1 MAFDEQ
7 TINNFL
13 DELSSDSPAPGG
25 GSAAALVGA
34 LGAALVSMVSN
45 LTIGKEKFK
54 ENWAVMEEVRGGS
67 GRLISEFARLMN
79 EDTESFKAFMAAA
92 RLPKDT
98 DDQKASRRTAMELAS
113 KNATEVPLRTLESCA
128 EMAALA
134 LKAVRLGNPNT
145 ASDAGSA
152 ALLAAAA
159 GRAAAYN
166 ARINLSGIKD
176 LEFIA
181 QAKRRMSGA
190 LTSLDKFSR
199 DAEKKMNEILG

>member
-166 ARINLSGIKD
+166 VRINLSGIKD